1 MGSWNQLITA
11 VRGKSVAT
19 ESGTAVAQEEGC
31 GAGAGVRKPSTR
43 PTEGLALGADTD
55 FDSVLTERT
64 FRFVL
69 ERFGLG
75 SVGPAEIR

>member
-1 MGSWNQLITA
+1 M
-11 VRGKSVAT
+11 
-19 ESGTAVAQEEGC
+19 
-31 GAGAGVRKPSTR
+31 GAGSGVRKPSTR

-69 ERFGLG
+69 ERFGFLG